1 MNQNEAEVKNFF
13 ECLGEIW
20 RDITFIEFLMRCAI
34 AKKEGEILKFPKPPY
49 EKGKVYNEYPKSF
62 SNFSFE
68 DVVKK
73 FNKYYPKLS
82 LPQEFID
89 LRHAMAHGLVAKIAD
104 NDIEELVKFREIK
117 NSQGNKELKV
127 EFSMPLDQKRV
138 AQIRQSLKELRQ
150 FIGQEVDD
158 SKKITM

>member
-1 MNQNEAEVKNFF
+1 MNQNEAEVKNFL

-20 RDITFIEFLMRCAI
+20 RDVTAIEFLMRCGV
-34 AKKEGEILKFPKPPY
+34 AKKDGDLQKLPKPPY
-49 EKGKVYNEYPKSF
+49 TKWKMYKDYPKSF
-62 SNFSFE
+62 SNLSFE

-82 LPQEFID
+82 LPQEVID
-89 LRHAMAHGLVAKIAD
+89 LRHAMAHGLVAKIAG

-138 AQIRQSLKELRQ
+138 VQIRQSLKELRR

-158 SKKITM
+158 SIK

>member
-62 SNFSFE
+62 SNFSFSSFATCSTIL
-68 DVVKK
+68 VTSFS
-73 FNKYYPKLS
+73 FNGRNLN
-82 LPQEFID
+82 I
-89 LRHAMAHGLVAKIAD
+89 AHLLCNGSIIL
-104 NDIEELVKFREIK
+104 EE
-117 NSQGNKELKV
+117 
-127 EFSMPLDQKRV
+127 
-138 AQIRQSLKELRQ
+138 
-150 FIGQEVDD
+150 
-158 SKKITM
+158 